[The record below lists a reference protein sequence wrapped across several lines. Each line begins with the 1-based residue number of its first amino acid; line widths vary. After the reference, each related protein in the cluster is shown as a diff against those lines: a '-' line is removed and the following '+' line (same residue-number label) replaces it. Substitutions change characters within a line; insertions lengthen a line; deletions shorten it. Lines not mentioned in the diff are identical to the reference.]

1 MYETSFATVETQVG
15 TLTVVVSPRGV
26 RRIVLPTDDAEEAIR
41 HTGARPG
48 PIGPVR
54 EQLAEYFAG
63 ARSNFEVPLDL
74 EGLPQFRTKVL
85 GALQHVPFGEVT
97 TYKGL
102 AVAVDNPGAV
112 RAVGTA
118 CAKNPLP
125 LLIPCHRVVRSDG
138 HLGRYRGGQDMKRF
152 LLALE
157 GHYER
162 FQ

>member
-1 MYETSFATVETQVG
+1 MGDMCEITFGSVDTPFG
-15 TLTVVVSPRGV
+15 TLTVIVSPRGV
-26 RRIVLPTDDAEEAIR
+26 RRIALPSDDAERAIR
-41 HTGARPG
+41 ETGARPG

-63 ARSNFEVPLDL
+63 TRTAFDILLDL
-74 EGLPQFRTKVL
+74 DGLPQFRAKVL
-85 GALQHVPFGEVT
+85 GALQNVPFGEVT

-118 CAKNPLP
+118 CATNPLP

-138 HLGRYRGGQDMKRF
+138 HLGRYRGGEDMKRF

-157 GHYER
+157 GHRE
-162 FQ
+162 

>member
-1 MYETSFATVETQVG
+1 MCTTSFGTVETQVG
-15 TLTVVVSPRGV
+15 TLTVIVSPRGV
-26 RRIVLPTDDAEEAIR
+26 RRIVLPSDDAECAIR
-41 HTGARPG
+41 ETGARPG

-63 ARSNFEVPLDL
+63 VRSNFDVLLDL
-74 EGLPQFRTKVL
+74 DGLPPFQAKVL
-85 GALQHVPFGEVT
+85 RALQRVPFGEVT

-118 CAKNPLP
+118 CARNPLP

-138 HLGRYRGGQDMKRF
+138 RLGRYRGGEDMKRF

-157 GHYER
+157 GHRE
-162 FQ
+162 

>member
-1 MYETSFATVETQVG
+1 MCEPLLGAVETQVG
-15 TLTVVVSPRGV
+15 PLTVVVSPRGV
-26 RRIVLPTDDAEEAIR
+26 RRIALPADDPAEVIHA
-41 HTGARPG
+41 TGARPG
-48 PIGPVR
+48 PIGAVR
-54 EQLAEYFAG
+54 GQLEEYFAG
-63 ARSNFEVPLDL
+63 TRTSFDVPLDL
-74 EGLPQFRTKVL
+74 DGLPPFQAKVL

-102 AVAVDNPGAV
+102 AVDVDNPGAV

-138 HLGRYRGGQDMKRF
+138 HLGRYRGGEDMKRF

-157 GHYER
+157 GHLE
-162 FQ
+162 

>member
-1 MYETSFATVETQVG
+1 MCTTSFGTVETQVG
-15 TLTVVVSPRGV
+15 TLTVIVSPRGV
-26 RRIVLPTDDAEEAIR
+26 RRIVLPSDDAECAIR
-41 HTGARPG
+41 ETGARPG

-63 ARSNFEVPLDL
+63 ARSNFDVLLDL
-74 EGLPQFRTKVL
+74 DGLPPFRTTVL
-85 GALQHVPFGEVT
+85 RALQHVPFGET
-97 TYKGL
+97 ITYRGL

-118 CAKNPLP
+118 CARNPLP

-138 HLGRYRGGQDMKRF
+138 HLGRYRGGEDMKRF

-157 GHYER
+157 GHRE
-162 FQ
+162 

>member
-1 MYETSFATVETQVG
+1 MGDMCEITIATLDTQVG
-15 TLTVVVSPRGV
+15 TLTAVVSPRGV
-26 RRIVLPTDDAEEAIR
+26 RRIVLPSDDAERAIR
-41 HTGARPG
+41 ETGARPG

-63 ARSNFEVPLDL
+63 TRTAFDILLDL
-74 EGLPQFRTKVL
+74 DGLPPFQAKVL
-85 GALQHVPFGEVT
+85 RALQHVPFGET
-97 TYKGL
+97 ITYRGL

-118 CAKNPLP
+118 CARNPLP

-138 HLGRYRGGQDMKRF
+138 HLGRYRGGEDMKRF

-157 GHYER
+157 GHLE
-162 FQ
+162 

>member
-1 MYETSFATVETQVG
+1 MYATSFATVETQVG

-26 RRIVLPTDDAEEAIR
+26 RRIALPTDDPAEVIHA
-41 HTGARPG
+41 TGARPG
-48 PIGPVR
+48 LVGPVR
-54 EQLAEYFAG
+54 EQLEDYFAG
-63 ARSNFEVPLDL
+63 TRTSFDVPLDL
-74 EGLPQFRTKVL
+74 DGLPPFQAKVL

-102 AVAVDNPGAV
+102 AVDVDNPGAV

-118 CAKNPLP
+118 CARNPLP

-138 HLGRYRGGQDMKRF
+138 HLGRYRGGEDMKRF

-157 GHYER
+157 GHLE
-162 FQ
+162 

>member
-1 MYETSFATVETQVG
+1 MCETSFATVETQVG

-26 RRIVLPTDDAEEAIR
+26 RRISLPTDDPAEVIHA
-41 HTGARPG
+41 TGARPG
-48 PIGPVR
+48 PIGAIR
-54 EQLAEYFAG
+54 GQLEEYFAG
-63 ARSNFEVPLDL
+63 TRTSFDVPLDL
-74 EGLPQFRTKVL
+74 EGFPPFRTKVL
-85 GALQHVPFGEVT
+85 GALQHVPFGET
-97 TYKGL
+97 ITYKEL
-102 AVAVDNPGAV
+102 AADVDNPGAV

-138 HLGRYRGGQDMKRF
+138 HLGRYRGGEDMKRF

-157 GHYER
+157 GHHER